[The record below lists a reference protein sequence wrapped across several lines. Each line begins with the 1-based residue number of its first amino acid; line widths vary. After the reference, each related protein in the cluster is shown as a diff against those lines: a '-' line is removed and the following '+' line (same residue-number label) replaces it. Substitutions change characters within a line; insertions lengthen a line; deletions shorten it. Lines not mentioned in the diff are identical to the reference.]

1 MTTPGKKRNPVRYTK
16 HLSEAR
22 FTLLLVLFVGLVFIA
37 VPSSPPGIRE
47 LGIALMT
54 TGVLSLFYDIMLRNS
69 FLDEMR
75 EQLAKSLASEFS
87 ILNRIDEA
95 GLIDIYQ
102 TFPTS
107 EVANAFRTAS
117 EIRIMQT
124 WIPDLVTMLKPLKYA
139 STQGCNVMILLLDPN
154 SDLAHV
160 RAKDL
165 GYSDTRI
172 VSDKI
177 RDNLHEIARFCQT
190 EEITLNFEVRL
201 HDTTPSVCIHS
212 YDDISV
218 VGFYLNKT
226 PAIQNPQFITRG
238 NTSYFSIAI
247 HEHFSRVWATA
258 KKYEGMF

>member
-1 MTTPGKKRNPVRYTK
+1 MAPPKKNLKSVRYTK

-22 FTLLLVLFVGLVFIA
+22 LILLLVLFVGLIFLS
-37 VPSSPPGIRE
+37 VPSLPRWIKD

-75 EQLAKSLASEFS
+75 AQLAKSLASEFS
-87 ILNRIDEA
+87 VLNRIDEA
-95 GLIDIYQ
+95 GIIDIYQ

-107 EVANAFRTAS
+107 EVADAFKTAS

-124 WIPDLVTMLKPLKYA
+124 WIPDLVTLLKPLKYA
-139 STQGCNVMILLLDPN
+139 CSQGCSVMILLLDPN
-154 SDLAHV
+154 CDLAQV
-160 RAKDL
+160 RGRDL

-177 RDNLHEIARFCQT
+177 KDNLNEIARFCQVEGT
-190 EEITLNFEVRL
+190 TLNFEVRL
-201 HDTTPSVCIHS
+201 HDTMPSVCIHA
-212 YDDISV
+212 YDDISI

-226 PAIQNPQFITRG
+226 AAIQNPQFVTRG
-238 NTSYFSIAI
+238 KTSHFAFAI
-247 HEHFSRVWATA
+247 HEHWARVWDNA
-258 KKYEGMF
+258 KKVQGIS

>member
-1 MTTPGKKRNPVRYTK
+1 MTTPASNRRSIRQTK

-22 FTLLLVLFVGLVFIA
+22 FILLVVLFVGLTFLA
-37 VPSSPPGIRE
+37 VPSFPRWIRD

-87 ILNRIDEA
+87 VLNRISEA
-95 GLIDIYQ
+95 GIINVFQ

-124 WIPDLVTMLKPLKYA
+124 WIPDLVTLLEPLKYA
-139 STQGCNVMILLLDPN
+139 SKKGCRVKILLLDPDC
-154 SDLAHV
+154 DLADA
-160 RAKDL
+160 RGRDL
-165 GYSDTRI
+165 GYPDTR
-172 VSDKI
+172 VVTNKI
-177 RDNLHEIARFCQT
+177 KDNLHEISRFCQV
-190 EEITLNFEVRL
+190 EKINGNFEVRL

-212 YDDISV
+212 YDDTSI
-218 VGFYLNKT
+218 VGLYLNKT
-226 PAIQNPQFITRG
+226 PAIQNPQFVTQG
-238 NTSYFSIAI
+238 TNSYFSTAI
-247 HEHFSRVWATA
+247 DEHFSRVWSSA
-258 KKYEGMF
+258 KKYDGIF